1 MSSRI
6 HIDRRMSRNRAE
18 PARRGRAS
26 IGLVVAIA
34 GALTLIPASA
44 IAAQPAAP
52 APPTAFGGMQI
63 NRDKPIQINATTLE
77 VRDKEKKATFIGN
90 VVVVQ
95 GDTTLKCKLLD
106 VFYDQDNA
114 GDAKAPKSGPPAAG
128 GQQQIRRLEAKG
140 GVVVIQKEQTATGDT
155 AIYELKTNSVVLTGN
170 ATVTQGQ
177 NVIRGDRIEVDL
189 LTGVTQVKSRTEGE
203 SGVSGLLFPNS
214 TKPPPKTDAEKTAPN
229 KDAAKDTPKTAPKQ
243 ARKQPLKLN

>member
-1 MSSRI
+1 MA
-6 HIDRRMSRNRAE
+6 RAGF
-18 PARRGRAS
+18 AV
-26 IGLVVAIA
+26 IV
-34 GALTLIPASA
+34 ASA
-44 IAAQPAAP
+44 VALIAAPAMAAQPTPAAAP
-52 APPTAFGGMQI
+52 TPFGGMQI

-95 GDTTLKCKLLD
+95 GDTTMKCKLLD
-106 VFYDQDNA
+106 VFYDQDHA
-114 GDAKAPKSGPPAAG
+114 GDPKAPKGPPTQPG

-140 GVVVIQKEQTATGDT
+140 GVTVIQKEQTATGDM

-177 NVIRGDRIEVDL
+177 NIIRGDRIEVDL
-189 LTGVTQVKSRTEGE
+189 LTGVTQVKSKTEGE

-214 TKPPPKTDAEKTAPN
+214 TKKPGTDAEKTAPN
-229 KDAAKDTPKTAPKQ
+229 KDAAKETPKPAPKQ

>member
-1 MSSRI
+1 MNSRI
-6 HIDRRMSRNRAE
+6 DADRSTVRRQVKRPG
-18 PARRGRAS
+18 PACVGFAV
-26 IGLVVAIA
+26 VVASA
-34 GALTLIPASA
+34 VTLIAASA
-44 IAAQPAAP
+44 VAAQPATTQP
-52 APPTAFGGMQI
+52 AGLQGMQI

-77 VRDKEKKATFIGN
+77 VRDKEKKATFLGN

-95 GDTTLKCKLLD
+95 GDTTMKCKILD
-106 VFYDQDNA
+106 VFYDQDND
-114 GDAKAPKSGPPAAG
+114 GKPPKGGPPQAG

-140 GVVVIQKEQTATGDT
+140 GVTVIQKEQTATGDT
-155 AIYELKTNSVVLTGN
+155 AIYELKTNSVTLNGN

-177 NVIRGDRIEVDL
+177 NIIRGDRIEVDL

-214 TKPPPKTDAEKTAPN
+214 AKNANKTDADKTAP
-229 KDAAKDTPKTAPKQ
+229 KDAAKESPKTAPKQ